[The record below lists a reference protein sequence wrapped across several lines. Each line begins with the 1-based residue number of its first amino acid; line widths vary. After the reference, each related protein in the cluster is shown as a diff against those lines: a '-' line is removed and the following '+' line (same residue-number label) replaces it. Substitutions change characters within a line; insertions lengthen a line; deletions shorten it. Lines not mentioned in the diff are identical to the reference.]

1 MRLKAYKMVTS
12 ILLKFLTLE
21 WDILKTIKRIKVSD
35 GSFSAFFRLFYL
47 SLTYFFDRSLTS
59 MFNER
64 AGQLQGVTLYGDET
78 VEDRSPN
85 RLQNID
91 DLALKENGYG

>member
-1 MRLKAYKMVTS
+1 
-12 ILLKFLTLE
+12 
-21 WDILKTIKRIKVSD
+21 
-35 GSFSAFFRLFYL
+35 
-47 SLTYFFDRSLTS
+47 

-64 AGQLQGVTLYGDET
+64 AGQLQGVTLHGDET

-91 DLALKENGYG
+91 DFALKENGHS